1 MIPTVAPL
9 SSHYYLIK
17 FRSASCCSCCLIVIL
32 IFDAIHGDIIS
43 VSVFLRG
50 APRKNL
56 VHLFCQ
62 GDTCWTEKEPV
73 LI

>member
-9 SSHYYLIK
+9 SSHYYHIK
-17 FRSASCCSCCLIVIL
+17 FWSASRCSCCLIVIL
-32 IFDAIHGDIIS
+32 IFDATHGDIIS
-43 VSVFLRG
+43 GSVFLRG